1 MLPIIRSRLLSLNKD
16 DSKTETTSNVLVLS
30 TMFGSQSA
38 PEAIINSRIDFH
50 K

>member
-16 DSKTETTSNVLVLS
+16 DSKTETTSNVLS